1 MKQKR
6 LLKVEFLVGIFLF
19 LQANIFLFA
28 QNSPVSPFAKIEK
41 KEEAFRPLPFH
52 VIKPQGWIK
61 EELQKNMQGFCG
73 NLDKLAPDL
82 LLQDDIY
89 GKNRLSKKTKSKNVG
104 AVAEAG
110 DWQVQ
115 FLWWN
120 SETQSNWLEGFV
132 RTAILLEDS
141 AQLAKAE
148 KMIQYLLSTQD
159 KDGYIGIYDA
169 ELRYHFENENGELW
183 AKTTLFRALLA
194 WYEYK
199 KDKKILHCVEKAVQN
214 VMKNYPIY
222 RSHPFFSKNPNA
234 GGLTH
239 GLVFTDVLEEL
250 YLLTNKKN
258 YLEYCL
264 FLYQDFST
272 QTLAEDAQ
280 YAKLQQFSPALEGH
294 GVHTYE
300 HLRPL
305 AAAYYAS
312 GNPHL
317 KQALANFVAKIQS
330 ATTPSGA
337 GIGDEFI
344 RGRQADAKETAYEF
358 CSLHELMTSW
368 ISLFGKIGAVEY
380 GDKAE
385 RILFNAALGATHP
398 QESAICY
405 LKTDNSF
412 ALTGGKNGDTT
423 DKYQT
428 RYRYSPVH
436 KEAAVCCVP
445 NAGRIMPYFIKSMWL
460 QDQEGLV
467 AGLLGPCELSTEIA
481 GNELN
486 IKENTE
492 YPFENHFHFEI
503 SMKKPRIFTLKIRKP
518 QWATGVQ
525 CSLPY
530 KEENGFLVIRQN
542 WQQKNEFTLSF
553 DAKVQ
558 LKETFQKEKYFE
570 YGALVLCRKIESEQ
584 HITKR
589 FEVGGLRESTYTP
602 VNLFSS
608 QYANAD
614 VNKLADKKNVFT
626 TQMFNNQ
633 TNKLEEVKL
642 VPMAKTIL
650 RQVSFP
656 VKY

>member
-1 MKQKR
+1 MNQKT
-6 LLKVEFLVGIFLF
+6 LLKFTFLVGIFLF
-19 LQANIFLFA
+19 SQANILLFA
-28 QNSPVSPFAKIEK
+28 QKNPTSPFEKIQTKAET
-41 KEEAFRPLPFH
+41 FRALPFH
-52 VIKPQGWIK
+52 SVKPNGWLK

-82 LLQDDIY
+82 LLKDDIY
-89 GKNRLSKKTKSKNVG
+89 GKNRLSKKTKSKDVG

-132 RTAILLEDS
+132 RTAILLEDT

-148 KMIQYLLSTQD
+148 KIIQYLLSTQD
-159 KDGYIGIYDA
+159 KDGYIGIYDT

-199 KDKKILHCVEKAVQN
+199 KDKKILHSVEKAVQN

-222 RSHPFFSKNPNA
+222 RSHPFYSKNPNA

-250 YLLTNKKN
+250 YLLTNKKS
-258 YLEYCL
+258 YLDYCL

-280 YAKLQQFSPALEGH
+280 YAKLKHFETHLEGH

-312 GNPHL
+312 GNPNL
-317 KQALANFVAKIQS
+317 GQALADFVAKIQR
-330 ATTPSGA
+330 TTAPSGA

-344 RGRQADAKETAYEF
+344 RAKQADAKETAYEF
-358 CSLHELMTSW
+358 CSLHELMASW
-368 ISLFGKIGAVEY
+368 ISLFGKMGEIQY

-385 RILFNAALGATHP
+385 RIFFNAALGATHP
-398 QESAICY
+398 NESAICY

-412 ALTGGKNGDTT
+412 TLTGGKNGDTT

-445 NAGRIMPYFIKSMWL
+445 NAGRIVPYFVKSMWL
-460 QDQEGLV
+460 QDKEGLV
-467 AGLLGPCELSTEIA
+467 AGLLGPCEVSTEIA
-481 GNELN
+481 GNAIN
-486 IKENTE
+486 IKENTD
-492 YPFENHFHFEI
+492 YPFENRFYFEV
-503 SMKKPRIFTLKIRKP
+503 STQKSLIFTLKIRKP

-530 KEENGFLVIRQN
+530 KEENGFLVIRQE
-542 WQQKNEFTLSF
+542 WKQKNEFTLSF
-553 DAKVQ
+553 EANVQ
-558 LKETFQKEKYFE
+558 VKETFQQEKYFE
-570 YGALVLCRKIESEQ
+570 YGALVLCREIAGEQ
-584 HITKR
+584 HITKK
-589 FEVGGLRESTYTP
+589 FEVAGLRESTYTP
-602 VNLFSS
+602 VNLFSY
-608 QYANAD
+608 QYANAT
-614 VNKLADKKNVFT
+614 VNKLADKKNIFA

-633 TNKLEEVKL
+633 ANKMESVNL

-656 VKY
+656 IKK